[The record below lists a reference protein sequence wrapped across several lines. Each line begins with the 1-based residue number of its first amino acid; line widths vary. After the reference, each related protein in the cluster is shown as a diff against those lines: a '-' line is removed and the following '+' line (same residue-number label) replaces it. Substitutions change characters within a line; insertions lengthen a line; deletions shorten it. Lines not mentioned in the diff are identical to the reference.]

1 MCMLRRDLVVFH
13 DLGVHALGQ
22 PHMAQIAASG
32 PPELVS
38 CLMWSLLRDPE
49 PGPGTFQL
57 CPSLR
62 GQGLALRGGKIP
74 KWSKKWVFLLLPRR
88 GRGTEFD
95 MAVWV

>member
-1 MCMLRRDLVVFH
+1 MVWRNP
-13 DLGVHALGQ
+13 GE
-22 PHMAQIAASG
+22 IAASG

-38 CLMWSLLRDPE
+38 CLMWALLRGPE

-57 CPSLR
+57 WPSLR
-62 GQGLALRGGKIP
+62 GHGLALKGRQDTKMVR
-74 KWSKKWVFLLLPRR
+74 KWVFLLLPRR